1 MADILIR
8 GMEKPGSCRE
18 CDFCE
23 LQDINFEILYFCN
36 RNDRFLDDEEV
47 CNIPNDC
54 PIIELPEHGD
64 LIDRVA
70 FRAEMDKHYPFDHG
84 TQRRHGEADKAKST
98 VINMLA
104 NAPVIVPSNK
114 EETE

>member
-1 MADILIR
+1 MSDILIR

-23 LQDINFEILYFCN
+23 VQDINFEIFYFCN
-36 RNDRFLDDEEV
+36 MNDRFLDDEEA

-64 LIDRVA
+64 LIDRSKLSFVCGGTA
-70 FRAEMDKHYPFDHG
+70 PAEMDYV
-84 TQRRHGEADKAKST
+84 RRYVVDG
-98 VINMLA
+98 M
-104 NAPVIVPSNK
+104 PVIVPSNK
-114 EETE
+114 EESE

>member
-64 LIDRVA
+64 LIDIRNAVNA
-70 FRAEMDKHYPFDHG
+70 MFALGNYHLNDYEKGWNDG
-84 TQRRHGEADKAKST
+84 IKA
-98 VINMLA
+98 VIE

-114 EETE
+114 EDAE

>member
-1 MADILIR
+1 MPDILIR

-23 LQDINFEILYFCN
+23 VQDINFEILYFCN
-36 RNDRFLDDEEV
+36 RNDRFLDDEEA

-64 LIDRVA
+64 LIDASDYR
-70 FRAEMDKHYPFDHG
+70 DKFMNGVYDLCNDDSDNY
-84 TQRRHGEADKAKST
+84 R
-98 VINMLA
+98 A
-104 NAPVIVPSNK
+104 NAIIDLFDYAPVVIPSNK
-114 EETE
+114 EDTE

>member
-23 LQDINFEILYFCN
+23 VQDINFEILYFCN
-36 RNDRFLDDEEV
+36 RNDRFLDDEDA

-64 LIDRVA
+64 LISSENVIETIERLRDKSGNDEMA
-70 FRAEMDKHYPFDHG
+70 FALNWALRLIREK
-84 TQRRHGEADKAKST
+84 
-98 VINMLA
+98 
-104 NAPVIVPSNK
+104 PVIVPSNK
-114 EETE
+114 EGSE

>member
-23 LQDINFEILYFCN
+23 VQDINFEILYFCN
-36 RNDRFLDDEEV
+36 RNDRFLDDEEA

-64 LIDRVA
+64 LVDLDERVTKQVYDDYRMEWDMKTKTVRQWLNIDVA
-70 FRAEMDKHYPFDHG
+70 DMPV
-84 TQRRHGEADKAKST
+84 
-98 VINMLA
+98 VI
-104 NAPVIVPSNK
+104 PSNK
-114 EETE
+114 EV